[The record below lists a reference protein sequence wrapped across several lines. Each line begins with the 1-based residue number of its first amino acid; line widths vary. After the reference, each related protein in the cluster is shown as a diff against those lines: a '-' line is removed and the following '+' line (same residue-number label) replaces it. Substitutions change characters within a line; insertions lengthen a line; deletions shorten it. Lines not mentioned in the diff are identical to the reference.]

1 MNRGQYIRLLVGTAA
16 NATNVIAAA
25 KELSLHV
32 SATVEDATTKDT
44 DGMWTEQEI
53 TGLSYDISTSALVI
67 PTSDDLAED
76 AVTTDFWENLA
87 ATTDGAVYWKIAN
100 VSGTNNRT
108 VGTTIVSGQANL
120 TSMTI
125 TAQNK
130 QNTTIQANLQ
140 GVGAYTV
147 GS

>member
-108 VGTTIVSGQANL
+108 VGTAIVSGQANL